1 MKNKIIVFFLCMFC
15 QFVLGQT
22 NSRKPLHGQ
31 VVNDSI
37 VLESG
42 YVLNIN
48 ANIKTFINANGLFDI
63 MAKPNDTLLFSS
75 LAFQSKKIV
84 LTEKNCSD
92 HLFLV
97 HLDVVNN
104 QLKEVIIGKEL
115 KVKAFGGGTQRILD
129 TQFEDDQ
136 QSTAKNIAML
146 SDQTIKYGT
155 DFVRIFKDVKKL
167 LNKKES
173 DDVKEADIS
182 DVAFIEYA
190 KLNFTSDFYNNT
202 LNLKKDEIDLFLLYC
217 SNDAESKKYLKPDD
231 QFHLM
236 DFMITKNK
244 EFKKITVEQK

>member
-1 MKNKIIVFFLCMFC
+1 MKNKIGVFFLCMLC
-15 QFVLGQT
+15 QFALGQT

-48 ANIKTFINANGLFDI
+48 ANIKTFINSNGLFDI
-63 MAKPNDTLLFSS
+63 MAQPNDTLLFSS

-84 LTEKNCSD
+84 LTQKNCD
-92 HLFLV
+92 DRLFLV
-97 HLDVVNN
+97 HLDIVNN
-104 QLKEVIIGKEL
+104 KLKEVIIGKEL
-115 KVKAFGGGTQRILD
+115 KVKAFRGGSQGIID
-129 TQFEDDQ
+129 TQFEDDK

-167 LNKKES
+167 LHKKES
-173 DDVKEADIS
+173 EDLKEEEIS

-190 KLNFTSDFYNNT
+190 KLNFTSDFYSKT
-202 LNLKKDEIDLFLLYC
+202 LNLKKDEIDLFLLFC
-217 SNDAESKKYLKPDD
+217 SNDVASKKYLKPED

-236 DFMITKNK
+236 DFMITKNQ
-244 EFKKITVEQK
+244 EFKKVTVEGK